1 MKSLYSLLFF
11 VIGIILIGAG
21 ILTQAVGVVYASPP
35 TQSSQTASV
44 VPPFTDTACL
54 ECHINQETLQT
65 LAIEE
70 EVVASISEGPG

>member
-21 ILTQAVGVVYASPP
+21 ILTQAVGVVYATPP
-35 TQSSQTASV
+35 RQASQTASV
-44 VPPFTDTACL
+44 VPPFTDNACL
-54 ECHINQETLQT
+54 ECHINRETLQV
-65 LAIEE
+65 LAVEE